1 MEMKTSI
8 RIVNGRFQ
16 LIVIFF
22 ICIGLLAIGACSK
35 KKIRTDFPSIS
46 GAGNQAGTG
55 MKDGNQGGTN
65 QQTLDA
71 AGSDV
76 SENGLTGDNKTG
88 AGGTQQLTGEV
99 QAARDNF
106 ENNDIYFVYDSAAL
120 LPDSQSLLMEK
131 AEWLQN
137 HPQAAIVVEG
147 HTDERGTVAYNLAL
161 GDRRAES
168 VRAFLMELGVN
179 VDRIR
184 TVSYGEERPVD
195 TGQNEAAWAKNRRAH
210 FIIE

>member
-8 RIVNGRFQ
+8 PTVNGRFQ

-22 ICIGLLAIGACSK
+22 ICIGLLALGACSK

-46 GAGNQAGTG
+46 GAGNQAGAGIKT
-55 MKDGNQGGTN
+55 GNQGGTN
-65 QQTLDA
+65 QQTLGTN
-71 AGSDV
+71 GSNV
-76 SENGLTGDNKTG
+76 SENGLTEDNKAG
-88 AGGTQQLTGEV
+88 ADGDQLTSEV
-99 QAARDNF
+99 QAARDKF
-106 ENNDIYFVYDSAAL
+106 ENDDIYFEYDSAAL
-120 LPDSQSLLMEK
+120 MPEAQSVLMEK
-131 AEWLQN
+131 AEWLQS

-195 TGQNEAAWAKNRRAH
+195 TGQSEAAWAKNRRAH